1 MANGIPG
8 SNSKGKAKILI
19 SSSSSKGDGGGDRV
33 PSAGGSGN
41 GVPPAANLLTLD
53 DIEHQIK
60 KKRKN
65 EIQIYK
71 FPGYKKRK
79 PKFFSV
85 SMSNHLEWK
94 L

>member
-19 SSSSSKGDGGGDRV
+19 SSSSSKGDGGGDKV